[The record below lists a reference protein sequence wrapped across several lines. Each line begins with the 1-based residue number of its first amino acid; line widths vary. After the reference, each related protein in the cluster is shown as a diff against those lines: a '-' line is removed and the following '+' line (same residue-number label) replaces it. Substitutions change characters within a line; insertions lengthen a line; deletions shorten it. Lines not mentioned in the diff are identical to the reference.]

1 MNIDYFNGLS
11 NEQKLRWKQ
20 QLKVAAINILQKRIE
35 TAEEAMLQAQDAANS
50 EEKSSVGDKYETSRA
65 MGHLDSEMNAKQLE
79 EAERE
84 LAILNSLTVN
94 TLQTKGST
102 GTVVVCNDYI
112 FFIALGLGTVVID
125 GLTVILLSPQA
136 PVATLLNGKKA
147 GDSFVFNTNTVEI
160 MDVF

>member
-1 MNIDYFNGLS
+1 LNIDYFNGLS